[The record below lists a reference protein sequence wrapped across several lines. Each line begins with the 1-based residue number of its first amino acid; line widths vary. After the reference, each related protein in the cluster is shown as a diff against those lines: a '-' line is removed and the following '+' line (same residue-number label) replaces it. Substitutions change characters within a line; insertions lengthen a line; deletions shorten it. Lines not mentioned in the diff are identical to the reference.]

1 MTDPA
6 GTMTSIPRIPMALP
20 PMVTATNTQIP
31 GDHFRINEVPLDLLE
46 HLKQYEE
53 PQSLN
58 GIVDEDQQRPHNTT
72 HNGSENGDQS
82 QKCNQHRDHQRIGE
96 PEEQHAHKEH
106 GA

>member
-20 PMVTATNTQIP
+20 PHGRA
-31 GDHFRINEVPLDLLE
+31 DHFRINEVPLDLLE

-72 HNGSENGDQS
+72 HNGSENGDQRHE
-82 QKCNQHRDHQRIGE
+82 CDQH
-96 PEEQHAHKEH
+96 
-106 GA
+106 